1 MATSPAPLL
10 LLSSISLRSPFLMR
24 ARRLEAT
31 AAATRSSRLVPP
43 PATASTGDDGR
54 PSRRIHRRGGLGP
67 SDLAA
72 SDLHGDGLTA
82 TAGCRIW
89 GIVLGDWGIEESM
102 KRIGL
107 NKMAQFEPVKVFSV

>member
-1 MATSPAPLL
+1 WPHRRLL
-10 LLSSISLRSPFLMR
+10 YCSISSISLRSPFLMR

-82 TAGCRIW
+82 TAGCRCDKCPSSRLLSPGGLAGGSIGVEVGDRRIW
-89 GIVLGDWGIEESM
+89 EMRW
-102 KRIGL
+102 
-107 NKMAQFEPVKVFSV
+107 